1 LSLVQVPSIQ
11 RIRGTAYF
19 LAFLLIFLSVGEIVA
34 TAFPF
39 HVSVPLWR
47 FSIGAMAG
55 VSSAT
60 ILVGIFLALVVAAVD
75 ESRRALWIVCTV
87 AALFG
92 VAYLGLAGAFLL
104 DALQI
109 KGTTGSNDPA
119 RFKVSSAWVFM
130 KLALSSVA
138 FLLLSLTAG
147 RATRSQ
153 SKEVRGKNQD
163 PVSPLLVGRPRTTSA
178 TE

>member
-1 LSLVQVPSIQ
+1 LSLAQVPSIR
-11 RIRGTAYF
+11 RIRGTAYL

-60 ILVGIFLALVVAAVD
+60 ILVGVFLALMVAALD
-75 ESRRALWIVCTV
+75 ESRRALWVVCSI

-92 VAYLGLAGAFLL
+92 TAYVGLAGAFLL

-119 RFKVSSAWVFM
+119 RFKVSSAWVFV
-130 KLALSSVA
+130 KLALSSA
-138 FLLLSLTAG
+138 AFFLLSFAAA
-147 RATRSQ
+147 RATKSHQRDA
-153 SKEVRGKNQD
+153 RARNQD
-163 PVSPLLVGRPRTTSA
+163 PASALLVGRP
-178 TE
+178 

>member
-1 LSLVQVPSIQ
+1 LSLQLPSIR
-11 RIRGTAYF
+11 RIRGTAYV

-39 HVSVPLWR
+39 HASVPLWR

-60 ILVGIFLALVVAAVD
+60 IMVGVFLALIVAALN
-75 ESRRALWIVCTV
+75 ESRRMLWLVCAI

-92 VAYLGLAGAFLL
+92 IAYVGLAGSFIL

-109 KGTTGSNDPA
+109 KGTTGSTDPT
-119 RFKVSSAWVFM
+119 RFKVTSAWVFL
-130 KLALSSVA
+130 KLALSSAA
-138 FLLLSLTAG
+138 FLLLSFAAG
-147 RATRSQ
+147 RIAKSPSESRSRVQQPASPLIVSRPRSQ
-153 SKEVRGKNQD
+153 IEG
-163 PVSPLLVGRPRTTSA
+163 
-178 TE
+178 